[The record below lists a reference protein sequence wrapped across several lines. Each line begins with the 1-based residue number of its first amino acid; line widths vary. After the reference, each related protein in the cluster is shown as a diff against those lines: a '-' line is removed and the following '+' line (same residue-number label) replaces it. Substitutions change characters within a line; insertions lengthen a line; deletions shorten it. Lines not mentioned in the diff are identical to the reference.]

1 MTKMKKNAK
10 KEQKNT
16 RWKDMVPLFL
26 FMGVGAVCGVL
37 IGEYIFP
44 AIESGESL
52 GESIF
57 LVAVL
62 FVGMYAAMLIQ
73 IILHEAGHLLF
84 GLLTGYRFCSF
95 RVGSFMWKKEKEGL
109 RFCRMSL
116 AGTAG
121 QCLMAPPELKEGRM
135 PYVLYNL
142 GGSLNNLIVAALSG
156 LLWLSVRN
164 VPLLSTFLV
173 MLAVIGVAFALMN
186 GVPMRVGGV
195 DNDGYNGMSLGKN
208 PEAIR
213 AFWIQMKINEELSGG
228 MRLKEMPEEWFA
240 ESSENGMENSLIVS
254 LAVFRCNRLMD
265 EMNLEQ
271 ADQEMEALL
280 NGRNGLPGIY
290 RRMLV
295 IDRIYC
301 ELVGENRQER
311 IDEWMTKEQLA
322 FMKSMRNHPSILR
335 TQYAYALLAECDR
348 AKGEEYQ
355 AKFDQIAKTYPYP
368 VEIEGEREL
377 MEYAHGRICALD
389 REGGQY

>member
-1 MTKMKKNAK
+1 MTKMKKKVK
-10 KEQKNT
+10 KEQTKMQ
-16 RWKDMVPLFL
+16 WKDMVPLLL
-26 FMGVGAVCGVL
+26 FMGVGAVCGAL

-57 LVAVL
+57 QVAVL
-62 FVGMYAAMLIQ
+62 FVGLYAAMLIQ

-95 RVGSFMWKKEKEGL
+95 RVGSFMWKKEDEGL

-121 QCLMAPPELKEGRM
+121 QCLMAPPELKEGRI
-135 PYVLYNL
+135 PCVLYNL

-156 LLWLSVRN
+156 LLWLFVRN

-173 MLAVIGVAFALMN
+173 MMALIGVAFALMN
-186 GVPMRVGGV
+186 GIPMRIGGV
-195 DNDGYNGMSLGKN
+195 DNDGYNALSLGKD
-208 PEAIR
+208 PAAIR

-228 MRLKEMPEEWFA
+228 KRLKEMPEEWFA
-240 ESSENGMENSLIVS
+240 MPSENGMENSLIVS

-265 EMNLEQ
+265 QVNVEQ
-271 ADQEMEALL
+271 AESEMEKLL
-280 NGRNGLPGIY
+280 SGKNALPGIY

-301 ELVGENRQER
+301 ELVGENRQEL

-322 FMKSMRNHPSILR
+322 FMKSMKHYPSILR

-348 AKGEEYQ
+348 AKAEEYQ
-355 AKFDQIAKTYPYP
+355 AKFDKIAKTYPNP

-377 MEYAHGRICALD
+377 MEYAEKR
-389 REGGQY
+389 